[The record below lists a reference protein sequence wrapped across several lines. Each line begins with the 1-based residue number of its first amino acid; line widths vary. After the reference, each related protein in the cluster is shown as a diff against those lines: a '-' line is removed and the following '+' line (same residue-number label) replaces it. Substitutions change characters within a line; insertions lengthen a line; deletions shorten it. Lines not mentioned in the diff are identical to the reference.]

1 MNAAPRPA
9 TILRL
14 DQIVDATRILFVRHG
29 YRRTSMDDIA
39 REAGVAKATLY
50 LHFSGKVAIFAMMLD
65 RCQAEVESRAV
76 AAETSDAPL
85 SQRLRALLYAY
96 FGVAL
101 EWFGDAEHLGELKA
115 FVAAHP
121 DHFIQGGPRPRARIQ
136 AMLDQAEAE
145 GDIGFAGKDISTA
158 QVARVL
164 VYAARGAKQGKAP
177 TPETFRRRIGDA
189 VALVLAAGAERLEI
203 AHDQPFG

>member
-14 DQIVDATRILFVRHG
+14 DQIIDATRTLFVRHG

-50 LHFSGKVAIFAMMLD
+50 LHFNGKVAIFAMMLD
-65 RCQAEVESRAV
+65 RCQAEVESRAI

-121 DHFIQGGPRPRARIQ
+121 DHFTQGGPRPRARIQ
-136 AMLDQAEAE
+136 AMLDRAEA
-145 GDIGFAGKDISTA
+145 AGNITFTGKGISTA
-158 QVARVL
+158 QVASVL
-164 VYAARGAKQGKAP
+164 VHAARGAKQGKAP

-189 VALVLAAGAERLEI
+189 VALALVAGI
-203 AHDQPFG
+203 

>member
-1 MNAAPRPA
+1 MTSAPRP
-9 TILRL
+9 TVVRL
-14 DQIVDATRILFVRHG
+14 DQIVEATRILFVRHG

-65 RCQAEVESRAV
+65 RCQAEVESRVV

-101 EWFGDAEHLGELKA
+101 EWFGDAEHLSELKA

-121 DHFIQGGPRPRARIQ
+121 DHFTQGGPRPRARIQ
-136 AMLDQAEAE
+136 AMLDRAEAD
-145 GDIGFAGKDISTA
+145 GDTDFSGKGLSTA
-158 QVARVL
+158 QVANVL
-164 VYAARGAKQGKAP
+164 VHAARGAKLGKAP
-177 TPETFRRRIGDA
+177 TPETFRRRINDA
-189 VALVLAAGAERLEI
+189 VSLALAG
-203 AHDQPFG
+203 GC